1 MLQHAVITGDIV
13 NSTKLKPKAEKRLM
27 TMLYHI
33 LKPYKSEFYRGDS
46 FQVYLKEPAKALQV
60 VLQCRTAAISMIKSD
75 EMPPC
80 DIRASIGIGSVKS
93 PVKNLATAKGEAF
106 LLSGRAFDEISKDG
120 TRLSIKAGNHA
131 ANSILLGLDL
141 VSAYINSIYREMTS
155 KQAEVIYML
164 LMGETQQKASK
175 TLKKSKSTISQLV
188 SSAKWPEIEKLMVT
202 FENLIKEIK

>member
-1 MLQHAVITGDIV
+1 MPQHAVITGDIV

-27 TMLYHI
+27 SILHQI
-33 LKPYKSEFYRGDS
+33 LKPYKFEFYRGDS
-46 FQVYLKEPAKALQV
+46 FQIYVKEPGKALQV
-60 VLQCRTAAISMIKSD
+60 VLQCRTAAISMLKSD
-75 EMPPC
+75 EMSPC
-80 DIRASIGIGSVKS
+80 DIRASIGIGRVKS

-120 TRLSIKAGNHA
+120 TRLSIKAGNDA
-131 ANSILLGLDL
+131 GNSILLGLDL
-141 VSAYINSIYREMTS
+141 VSAYMNSIYREMTA

-164 LMGETQQKASK
+164 LTGKTQQEASK

-202 FENLIKEIK
+202 FENLTKEIK